1 MIIYVGLH
9 WILEPDESCGLATM
23 SQCYNTLPLHGSNPS
38 SLFEVRILSIG
49 IIWIL
54 YDFRKIEFSYHH
66 YGVMFSK
73 DVRGI
78 ESAHVCQWYCRE
90 IYRNKCNW
98 FLYDKKTKDCKLF
111 EGSLMELFDD
121 CRENSYAID
130 PDFEQCQAVYS
141 SDSEY
146 ACEVVLLIHFI
157 GIT

>member
-1 MIIYVGLH
+1 
-9 WILEPDESCGLATM
+9 
-23 SQCYNTLPLHGSNPS
+23 
-38 SLFEVRILSIG
+38 
-49 IIWIL
+49 
-54 YDFRKIEFSYHH
+54 
-66 YGVMFSK
+66 MFFK

-121 CRENSYAID
+121 CKENSYAID

-146 ACEVVLLIHFI
+146 SCEVVILIQFM
-157 GIT
+157 GITQYVLCCKVDQISVFHFPCFLARTFGKIIVASR

>member
-1 MIIYVGLH
+1 
-9 WILEPDESCGLATM
+9 
-23 SQCYNTLPLHGSNPS
+23 
-38 SLFEVRILSIG
+38 
-49 IIWIL
+49 
-54 YDFRKIEFSYHH
+54 
-66 YGVMFSK
+66 MFSK

-146 ACEVVLLIHFI
+146 ACEVVILFQYM
-157 GIT
+157 GITWYYAAKLIKFLFFIFLVFLLELSGRLLSLRDELSREFGICNERSRMSRGMSTCKGLQLLFLF

>member
-1 MIIYVGLH
+1 M
-9 WILEPDESCGLATM
+9 
-23 SQCYNTLPLHGSNPS
+23 NTLVRQIELSYQHHG
-38 SLFEVRILSIG
+38 VI
-49 IIWIL
+49 
-54 YDFRKIEFSYHH
+54 
-66 YGVMFSK
+66 FSK

-141 SDSEY
+141 LDSEY
-146 ACEVVLLIHFI
+146 ACEVVTLIHFI

>member
-1 MIIYVGLH
+1 
-9 WILEPDESCGLATM
+9 
-23 SQCYNTLPLHGSNPS
+23 
-38 SLFEVRILSIG
+38 
-49 IIWIL
+49 
-54 YDFRKIEFSYHH
+54 
-66 YGVMFSK
+66 MFSK

-146 ACEVVLLIHFI
+146 ACEVVILIHFI
-157 GIT
+157 SIAYYVTKLTNF